1 MVALSLGATGCSF
14 QKDKPA
20 ETPRVTVQQ
29 QKVTAQKALRNNQIG
44 DFLEALHEIPQDQI
58 NSRLEDGTTLLEIAV
73 NNQSPDAVKALIA
86 RGAKPLLPLQG
97 ERGTVLDLADKTNPH
112 IAELL
117 RAEVNLRKN
126 EAYMRIQE
134 GRYSGAIQLM
144 RAQYMPLAT
153 PLTGSVDF
161 LTLFLS
167 REKSLSV
174 DTAEILVSVL
184 ESQPSIAGKEDQLV
198 ILSARFSKVRDA
210 VFSLMKRSS
219 LVVSESALNG
229 LLFNSPSLEWASV
242 VSSLKTQVTTVASLA
257 SLQKTYL
264 DLLVREMSLGVAP
277 NPTVL
282 ESVKQISRDG
292 TFCEECVIQI
302 LSNKDLIRY
311 KKDLV
316 KALIFNSSEAPA
328 NFVQSLVGKVSAD
341 DFQEV
346 VSILPKAFLK
356 TQKEAL
362 SANWSLTEYQS
373 LKAAGLQ
380 MTSRQ
385 AVEGLKRLFK
395 ARHQHDAAATET
407 LTALKADWAVAKEE
421 ITQVEL
427 EEIFTAEFFYVFDS
441 DLSNPDLFNVLSVL
455 KGVPVVGLLLRDE
468 QGQGYYVNPL
478 SLFKFKNQNEQGYS
492 FKIKAPAVLN
502 SLVTVLSNPTENW
515 FLRGP
520 DFTVITHDVIW
531 LSTIDSEEGQLI
543 LLPELKNSF
552 VRKVIDKWV
561 ARKSY
566 DFDNL
571 TNLLA
576 KSSSSFLNDKVD
588 SRGKYLAALLKSSKS
603 INNLAILSAM
613 ITKMKAS
620 PQFASETSYVKDF
633 VEYLIQEKD
642 DKLLSSVFEITTAY
656 LTKQNPRFGFAL
668 QGDFANYKKFLEN
681 ADYSK
686 DPLCADHAKQQYAQ
700 ICVKEADNKVQFGYL
715 NLDVQAKAE
724 LDRFNKVT
732 AMDIETI
739 KALLKIKASL
749 SHPAVQSFFAQNP
762 WIESIK
768 FYDGRIA
775 PKVDFEAEA
784 KRIRP

>member
-1 MVALSLGATGCSF
+1 MMALSLGATGCSF
-14 QKDKPA
+14 QKDKPV

-86 RGAKPLLPLQG
+86 RGAKPLMPLQS
-97 ERGTVLDLADKTNPH
+97 ERGTVLDLADKTNSH

-134 GRYSGAIQLM
+134 GSYKGAIQLM
-144 RAQYMPLAT
+144 RAQYMSLAT

-167 REKSLSV
+167 REKSLSA
-174 DTAEILVSVL
+174 DTAEVLVSVL
-184 ESQPSIAGKEDQLV
+184 ESQPSILGKEDQLV
-198 ILSARFSKVRDA
+198 ILSARFSKVRDS

-219 LVVSESALNG
+219 LVVSENAMNG
-229 LLFNSPSLEWASV
+229 LLSNSPSREWSSV
-242 VSSLKTQVTTVASLA
+242 VSSLKERDLTTMASLA

-264 DLLVREMSLGVAP
+264 DLLVREMSLGVTP
-277 NPTVL
+277 NPSVL
-282 ESVKQISRDG
+282 ESAKQISRDG
-292 TFCEECVIQI
+292 TFCDECVLQI

-316 KALIFNSSEAPA
+316 RAFIFNSSEAPA
-328 NFVQSLVGKVSAD
+328 HFIQSLVGKVSTD
-341 DFQEV
+341 DFKEV
-346 VSILPKAFLK
+346 VSALPKTFLK

-407 LTALKADWAVAKEE
+407 LTALKADWAIAKEE

-441 DLSNPDLFNVLSVL
+441 DLSNPDLFSVLAVL

-478 SLFKFKNQNEQGYS
+478 SLFKFKKQTDASVS
-492 FKIKAPAVLN
+492 FKLRATDTSKAMLN
-502 SLVTVLSNPTENW
+502 ILTSPTETW
-515 FLRGP
+515 FLRTP
-520 DFTVITHDVIW
+520 TSTISTHDTIW
-531 LSTIDSEEGQLI
+531 LNVIDSQAAELTLI
-543 LLPELKNSF
+543 PELQNNF
-552 VRKVIDKWV
+552 VKDLFSKWV
-561 ARKSY
+561 ARKNF
-566 DFDNL
+566 DFDTL
-571 TNLLA
+571 FILL
-576 KSSSSFLNDKVD
+576 KETSPKFLSD
-588 SRGKYLAALLKSSKS
+588 SPDGRGKYLQALLASSDTNDRVALLNEMISKMSPSKTLNEQSFVTRFTDYVMS
-603 INNLAILSAM
+603 IRNPSLRSDVFSKVYISYLS
-613 ITKMKAS
+613 
-620 PQFASETSYVKDF
+620 
-633 VEYLIQEKD
+633 
-642 DKLLSSVFEITTAY
+642 
-656 LTKQNPRFGFAL
+656 KQNPRFGYAL
-668 QGDFANYKKFLEN
+668 QGDYANYKKFLEN

-686 DPLCADHAKQQYAQ
+686 DPLCADHTKQHYAQ
-700 ICVKEADNKVQFGYL
+700 ICVKENDKPQFGYT
-715 NLDVQAKAE
+715 NLDVLAKE
-724 LDRFNKVT
+724 SLNRFNKVA

-739 KALLKIKASL
+739 NALLKIKASIT
-749 SHPAVQSFFAQNP
+749 HPTVQGFFAQNP

-768 FYDGRIA
+768 FYDGRMT
-775 PKVDFEAEA
+775 PKIDFEAEA